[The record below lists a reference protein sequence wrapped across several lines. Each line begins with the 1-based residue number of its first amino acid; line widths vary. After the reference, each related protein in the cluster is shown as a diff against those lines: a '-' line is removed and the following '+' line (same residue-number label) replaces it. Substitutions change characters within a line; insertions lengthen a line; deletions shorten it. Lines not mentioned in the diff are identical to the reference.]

1 MRQASF
7 LSAIHD
13 RIARHRGDPAWLAS
27 ARADPGNR
35 LILFIEERPLLRLAE
50 TSPAELFTISVN
62 DHPGDLV
69 LLGRDDRDRLLFAA
83 DIDPDNALAG
93 TSAPVD
99 LRSVALQG
107 LLTEP
112 ELAQLAQAR
121 ALLTWHARNGFCANC
136 GGRTTLADAGYR
148 RHCPSCQANHFP
160 RTDPVAII
168 VVRHAGRLLLGRQP
182 TFQPGVYSALAGF
195 IEPGETIEDAARR
208 EVLEEAGIRVG
219 AVRYLASQPWPFPS
233 SLMIGLIGD
242 GLTCDIAIDSTELED
257 ARWFDDAEIA
267 AMLERRHP
275 DGLTVPHPFAIAHHL
290 VLAALAQPPIA
301 SSDVAISA
309 R

>member
-136 GGRTTLADAGYR
+136 GSRTTLADAGYR
-148 RHCPSCQANHFP
+148 RHCPACQANHFP

-208 EVLEEAGIRVG
+208 EVLEECGDPRRRRALSGEPAL
-219 AVRYLASQPWPFPS
+219 AVPVKPDDRA
-233 SLMIGLIGD
+233 D
-242 GLTCDIAIDSTELED
+242 RRGLTCDIAIDSTELED
-257 ARWFDDAEIA
+257 ARWFDAAEIA